1 MKIMTLCCVVA
12 LAAIFSINCNY
23 KADESTSNSGPDKTS
38 LPNTPVPSNTMATVN
53 SNMTNSNS
61 NMGQD
66 NFWSEAAIG
75 GMAEVELGRLAS
87 TKAQNSEVKRFAEMM
102 VSDHSKA
109 NEELKALA
117 KKKNITLPTALDAE
131 HQSTIQRLQG
141 MSGTE
146 FDRAYVDDMVED
158 HEADVQAFEKQS
170 TDDSDPDAKAF
181 AAKTLPTLQ
190 KHLDAIRAIQA
201 RLK

>member
-12 LAAIFSINCNY
+12 LTAIFSINCNY

-117 KKKNITLPTALDAE
+117 KKKNIILPTALDAE